1 MRDRMLACP
10 CASAAAA
17 ADDTDDRTA
26 GESTEQQECAAA
38 VEEFS
43 KEDEEE
49 EDEESGVREEAW
61 QRQQRQRR
69 REQRVRDESLEEED
83 AGWTREGAFV
93 WGDAEYAVGDC
104 VLVNGDVAY
113 TAEINGKTHNVQKK
127 TDIWVTRILAFRRA
141 VCIAS
146 FLAHIKQQP
155 QT

>member
-1 MRDRMLACP
+1 MLACS
-10 CASAAAA
+10 CTSAAAA
-17 ADDTDDRTA
+17 ADATDDTTA

-38 VEEFS
+38 VEESS
-43 KEDEEE
+43 KEDEEEE

-93 WGDAEYAVGDC
+93 WNDAEYSVGDC

-113 TAEINGKTHNVQKK
+113 TAEINGKTHNVQEK

-141 VCIAS
+141 VCIVS
-146 FLAHIKQQP
+146 F
-155 QT
+155 